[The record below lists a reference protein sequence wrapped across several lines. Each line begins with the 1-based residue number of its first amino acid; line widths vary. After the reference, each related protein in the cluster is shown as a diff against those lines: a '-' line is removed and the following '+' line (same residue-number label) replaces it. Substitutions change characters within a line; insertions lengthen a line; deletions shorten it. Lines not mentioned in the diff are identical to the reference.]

1 MRMIQTSRFE
11 VKFSEEV
18 IGFLDKLD
26 KKVRDKILFNIDKAK
41 VINDP
46 KLFKK
51 LNSDI
56 WEFRTLYNKKH
67 YRLFAFWDK
76 SDTEVTIVVATHGV
90 VKKSKKTPVK
100 EIDKATNLMH
110 SYMNR

>member
-56 WEFRTLYNKKH
+56 W
-67 YRLFAFWDK
+67 
-76 SDTEVTIVVATHGV
+76 
-90 VKKSKKTPVK
+90 
-100 EIDKATNLMH
+100 
-110 SYMNR
+110 